1 MKAFRSMVL
10 GAAVLFAGSVAG
22 AQAAPRVK
30 DDSASARAEG
40 RRWQHGKHKGAERR
54 QQGGPGIG
62 RAAFRG
68 VELTDAQKA
77 QVKTV
82 VERYQPQRE
91 ALRKQMQDRRASG
104 QKPDSAFRASMQAQ
118 HKALMDRQQADIR
131 AVLTAEQR
139 TKFDAN
145 VAQMKDRAKQH
156 MGQHGQRGQGRGEG
170 RGQGRGG
177 RQG

>member
-30 DDSASARAEG
+30 GDSASARAEG
-40 RRWQHGKHKGAERR
+40 RRWEHGKHKGGERR
-54 QQGGPGIG
+54 EMGGHAMG

-68 VELTDAQKA
+68 VNLTDAQKA

-82 VERYQPQRE
+82 MERYRPQRE
-91 ALRKQMQDRRASG
+91 ALQKQMQDRRASG
-104 QKPDSAFRASMQAQ
+104 QKPDSAFLAGMRTQRQ
-118 HKALMDRQQADIR
+118 ALMEKQQADIR

-145 VAQMKDRAKQH
+145 VAQMRERMKEHAGR
-156 MGQHGQRGQGRGEG
+156 RGRGPD
-170 RGQGRGG
+170 RGG